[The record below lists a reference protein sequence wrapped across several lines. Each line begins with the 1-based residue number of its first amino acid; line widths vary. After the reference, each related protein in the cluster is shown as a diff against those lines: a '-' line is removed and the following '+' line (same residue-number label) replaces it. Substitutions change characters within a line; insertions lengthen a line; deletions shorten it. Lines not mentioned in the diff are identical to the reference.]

1 MGNNL
6 VQTAKNLVLECICLL
21 QLRNAEED
29 WHVVLVHMPSGVVLT
44 LLVGTPAPS
53 ICFLAVKP
61 QHNLMGCLEITVE
74 RERCHTLYNV
84 SGFIITW

>member
-21 QLRNAEED
+21 QLRNVEED
-29 WHVVLVHMPSGVVLT
+29 WHMVLVHQLSQVVLT
-44 LLVGTPAPS
+44 PEVGGPAS

-61 QHNLMGCLEITVE
+61 
-74 RERCHTLYNV
+74 
-84 SGFIITW
+84 